1 VKKTLLITVLVL
13 LAIYTLVGFFLIPAI
28 LKPKLITAIEE
39 TTHRSVQVGSVS
51 TNPFALSLSIQDFV
65 LKDRDSSVMVS
76 FKELYINY
84 EIRSLFSDAT
94 VLSAFRLD
102 TPFVA
107 IRIMPDGKPSFQD
120 LLQGGTP
127 DTSVAD
133 TSHSALV
140 IDDFFLAQGTIQYQD
155 MARPRPLT
163 RLIDSLD
170 LSLKNF
176 TTVPR
181 EESGEYEFEA
191 TTRHGERLHW
201 HGNMSV
207 TPLRS
212 SGQLEITNARVLN
225 LWEFMSDRLK
235 FGVESGTLDFRGK
248 YDLDLSTETARFAL
262 REGGVEIRKL
272 ILTAPEDSLPP
283 VSLPNASVEGIAF
296 DYPGR
301 TLAIGSIR
309 VEGGSLRTAY
319 LADGTITIQD
329 LLTPLSDPRDTVPS
343 SMTVVIKKLTTKD
356 VSFTFIDK
364 MLEPEAPFTLENL
377 VLSMENFTYG
387 TRGTARI
394 TATAMPSRAGSVRA
408 AGTLSLDP
416 QKADMDIQVT
426 GMPLPSLQPYAAR
439 YSRAQLIDGTVSM
452 NGKMNYAAKGIRT
465 LFRFRGTA
473 SSERGRITDPVL
485 REDLTRWARLEMRRL
500 EYVLDPPALS
510 INEIVATRP
519 YLRVIVGPDRRLNIQ
534 HAIATEGDSGW
545 TPVDAQDSAT
555 GTSATKNSDTATHTT
570 KEAAASTPVM
580 KDSITAPPV
589 TKKPTIAA
597 PVKKDSAAATLTTIN
612 TITITDGS
620 MNFADLSL
628 TPNFSTG
635 IQSLNG
641 TIRGLS
647 SVQLA
652 RADVDLAGKVDTYAP
667 VTIKGQINPLSEEA
681 YTDILMRFEGMD
693 LTTYSPY
700 FTKFA
705 GYRIDRGKLSLDL
718 RYKLNKRYLDAENKI
733 VINQLTLGEKVD
745 GPDVTSLPVKLCIA
759 LLKDSKGDID
769 MDIPVSGSIDDPDF
783 SFFPIILKAVLN
795 LLWKIVTAPFALI
808 GALFGGGEDL
818 DHVGFEPGLDS
829 LSQSQ
834 AGKLAT
840 VARGL
845 TERPGLQLDI
855 RGTFSDSLDGRVLAL
870 ETLLRKVRPSG
881 SGPWTRQEEER
892 MLEIYKQTFGADA
905 AQLVPGEES
914 ETRKQQ
920 IIEAARQRLAAS
932 MPPSEN
938 TLRDLARRRAESVM
952 RIVTTQHGIDPARLF
967 LQEVKSSAAPVDGLI
982 PTELSLTAP

>member
-1 VKKTLLITVLVL
+1 MKKTLLITLLIL
-13 LAIYTLVGFFLIPAI
+13 LALYALAGFFLVPAI
-28 LKPKLITAIEE
+28 LKPKLIAAIEE

-51 TNPFALSLSIQDFV
+51 TNPFALSLSIEDFM

-76 FKELYINY
+76 FKELYVNY

-120 LLQGGTP
+120 LLKGGTP
-127 DTSVAD
+127 DTTVAD
-133 TSHSALV
+133 TSHSPLV
-140 IDDFFLAQGTIQYQD
+140 IDDFYLAQGTIQYQD
-155 MARPRPLT
+155 MARPSPLT

-170 LSLKNF
+170 LSLRNF

-181 EESGEYEFEA
+181 ESGEYEFEA

-212 SGQLEITNARVLN
+212 SGQLEISNARVVN

-235 FGVESGTLDFRGK
+235 FGVRSGTLNFRGK
-248 YDLDLSTETARFAL
+248 YDLDLSAETARFAL
-262 REGGVEIRKL
+262 REGAVDIRQL
-272 ILTAPEDSLPP
+272 VLTAPEDSLPP
-283 VSLPNASVEGIAF
+283 VSVPHGSVEGIAF
-296 DYPGR
+296 DYPR
-301 TLAIGSIR
+301 RALTIGAIR

-319 LADGTITIQD
+319 LADGTMTIQD
-329 LLTPLSDPRDTVPS
+329 LLTPVPDPRDTAPS
-343 SMTVVIKKLTTKD
+343 SITVNIKKFATKG
-356 VSFTFIDK
+356 VSFTFIDR
-364 MLEPEAPFTLENL
+364 MLEPEAPFTLEDL
-377 VLSMENFTYG
+377 TLSVENFTYG
-387 TRGTARI
+387 TRGTARLA
-394 TATAMPSRAGSVRA
+394 ATAVPNGAGSVRA
-408 AGTLSLDP
+408 TGTISMEP
-416 QKADMDIQVT
+416 QKADLDIHVA
-426 GMPLPSLQPYAAR
+426 GMPLPSFQPYAAR
-439 YSRAQLIDGTVSM
+439 YSRAQLVDGTVSL
-452 NGKMNYAAKGIRT
+452 NGKINYAAQGKRT
-465 LFRFRGTA
+465 VFRYRGTA
-473 SSERGRITDPVL
+473 SSDRGRITDPVL
-485 REDLTRWARLEMRRL
+485 KQDLTRWARLDMRRL
-500 EYVLDPPALS
+500 EYTLDPPALS
-510 INEIVATRP
+510 INEIVASRP

-534 HAIATEGDSGW
+534 HAMATEGDSGSTPAGAPDSSGGTSSTELPGRVTHVPKDSAAA
-545 TPVDAQDSAT
+545 TPVVKDS
-555 GTSATKNSDTATHTT
+555 TT
-570 KEAAASTPVM
+570 VSPVRTYPAAS
-580 KDSITAPPV
+580 
-589 TKKPTIAA
+589 AA
-597 PVKKDSAAATLTTIN
+597 VRKDSAAATLTTIN
-612 TITITDGS
+612 TITVTDGS

-628 TPNFSTG
+628 TPSFSTG

-647 SVQLA
+647 SLQLA
-652 RADVDLAGKVDTYAP
+652 RADVDLSGKVDTYAP

-681 YTDILMRFEGMD
+681 YTDILMKFEGMD

-705 GYRIDRGKLSLDL
+705 GYRIDRGKLTLDL
-718 RYKLNKRYLDAENKI
+718 RYKLNKRHLDAENKI

-808 GALFGGGEDL
+808 GALFGGGENL
-818 DHVGFEPGLDS
+818 DHVGFEPGLDT
-829 LSQSQ
+829 LSQGQ
-834 AGKLAT
+834 AAKLAT
-840 VARGL
+840 IAKGL
-845 TERPGLQLDI
+845 TERPGLHLDI
-855 RGTFSDSLDGRVLAL
+855 RGTSSDSLDGRVLAL
-870 ETLLRKVRPSG
+870 EALLRKVRPSG
-881 SGPWTRQEEER
+881 DGPWTRQEEER
-892 MLEIYKQTFGADA
+892 MLEIYKQSFGADA

-920 IIEAARQRLAAS
+920 IIEAARQRLATS

-938 TLRDLARRRAESVM
+938 TLRELARRRAESVM

-967 LQEVKSSAAPVDGLI
+967 LQEVKSNAAPVDGLV

>member
-1 VKKTLLITVLVL
+1 MKKKIFITVLIL
-13 LAIYTLVGFFLIPAI
+13 LAIYALAGFFVVPAI
-28 LKPKLITAIEE
+28 LKPKLIAAIEE
-39 TTHRSVQVGSVS
+39 TTHRRVQVGSVS
-51 TNPFALSLSIQDFV
+51 TNPFALSLSIEDFV

-76 FKELYINY
+76 FKELYVNY

-120 LLQGGTP
+120 LLQGSSP
-127 DTSVAD
+127 DTSAAD
-133 TSHSALV
+133 TSQSALV
-140 IDDFFLAQGTIQYQD
+140 IDDFFLAQGTIRYQD

-163 RLIDSLD
+163 RVIDSLD

-176 TTVPR
+176 TTIPR
-181 EESGEYEFEA
+181 ESGEYEFDA
-191 TTRHGERLHW
+191 TTRYGERFHW

-212 SGQLEITNARVLN
+212 SGRLEITNIRLPN

-235 FGVESGTLDFRGK
+235 FGVQSGTMDFHGAYSLDF
-248 YDLDLSTETARFAL
+248 STEEAQFAL
-262 REGGVEIRKL
+262 REGSVGIHDLV
-272 ILTAPEDSLPP
+272 LTVPDDSLPP
-283 VSLPNASVEGIAF
+283 VSLPDGSVEGIAF
-296 DYPGR
+296 EYPR
-301 TLAIGSIR
+301 RALTIDAIR
-309 VEGGSLRTAY
+309 VEGGSLWTAY
-319 LADGTITIQD
+319 LADGTMTIQD
-329 LLTPLSDPRDTVPS
+329 LLTPVPDPRDTVPS
-343 SMTVVIKKLTTKD
+343 SITVAIKKLTTKG

-364 MLEPEAPFTLENL
+364 MLEPEAPFTLKDL
-377 VLSMENFTYG
+377 TLSLENFTYG
-387 TRGTARI
+387 ARGTAKLM
-394 TATAMPSRAGSVRA
+394 ATAIPNGAGSVRA
-408 AGTLSLDP
+408 TGTLSMEP
-416 QKADMDIQVT
+416 QKADLDIQIA
-426 GMPLPSLQPYAAR
+426 GMPLPSFQPYAER
-439 YSRAQLIDGTVSM
+439 YSRAQLVNGTVSL
-452 NGKMNYAAKGIRT
+452 NGRMNYAAQGKRT
-465 LFRFRGTA
+465 LFRYRGTA
-473 SSERGRITDPVL
+473 GSDRARITDPVL
-485 REDLTRWARLEMRRL
+485 KEDLVRWARLEMRRV
-500 EYVLDPPALS
+500 EYTLDPPSFS
-510 INEIVATRP
+510 IDEIVAMRP
-519 YLRVIVGPDRRLNIQ
+519 YARVIVGPDRRLNLQ
-534 HAIATEGDSGW
+534 NVMATGGDSSGA
-545 TPVDAQDSAT
+545 PAEAPNSAT
-555 GTSATKNSDTATHTT
+555 
-570 KEAAASTPVM
+570 
-580 KDSITAPPV
+580 
-589 TKKPTIAA
+589 AA
-597 PVKKDSAAATLTTIN
+597 PVKEESATTPPITRDSAAATLTTIN
-612 TITITDGS
+612 TITIVDGS

-628 TPNFSTG
+628 MPNFSTG

-652 RADVDLAGKVDTYAP
+652 RADVDLGGKVDTYAP

-681 YTDILMRFEGMD
+681 YTDILMKFEGMD

-705 GYRIDRGKLSLDL
+705 GYRIDRGKLTLDL

-818 DHVGFEPGLDS
+818 DHVGFAPGLDS
-829 LSQSQ
+829 LSQGQ
-834 AGKLAT
+834 AAKLAT

-845 TERPGLQLDI
+845 TERPGLHLDI
-855 RGTFSDSLDGRVLAL
+855 RGTFSDSLDGQILAL
-870 ETLLRKVRPSG
+870 EALLRKVRPAG
-881 SGPWTRQEEER
+881 NGPWTRQEEER
-892 MLEIYKQTFGADA
+892 MLEIYTQTFGVEA

-920 IIEAARQRLAAS
+920 IIEMARQRLVAS

-952 RIVTTQHGIDPARLF
+952 RIITTQHSIDPARLF
-967 LQEVKSSAAPVDGLI
+967 LQEVKGNAAAIDGLI

>member
-1 VKKTLLITVLVL
+1 MKKTLLITVLVL
-13 LAIYTLVGFFLIPAI
+13 LAIYTLAGFFVIPAI

-51 TNPFALSLSIQDFV
+51 TNPFALSLSIEDFV

-127 DTSVAD
+127 DTSGAD
-133 TSHSALV
+133 TSQNALV
-140 IDDFFLAQGTIQYQD
+140 VDDLFLAQGTIRYQD
-155 MARPRPLT
+155 MARERPLT
-163 RLIDSLD
+163 RVIDSLD

-181 EESGEYEFEA
+181 ESGEYEFEA
-191 TTRHGERLHW
+191 TTRYGERLHW

-212 SGQLEITNARVLN
+212 AGQLEITNVRLAN

-235 FGVESGTLDFRGK
+235 FGVQSGTIDFRGK
-248 YDLDLSTETARFAL
+248 YDLDLSNPTARFAL
-262 REGGVEIRKL
+262 REGAVDIRQL
-272 ILTAPEDSLPP
+272 VLTAPEDSLPP
-283 VSLPNASVEGIAF
+283 VSLPDATVEGITF
-296 DYPGR
+296 DYPAR
-301 TLAIGSIR
+301 ALTLGSIR

-319 LADGTITIQD
+319 LADGTMTIQD
-329 LLTPLSDPRDTVPS
+329 LLTPVPDPRDTAPS
-343 SMTVVIKKLTTKD
+343 SMTVNIKKLTTKD
-356 VSFTFIDK
+356 VTFTFIDK

-377 VLSMENFTYG
+377 ALSMENFTYG
-387 TRGTARI
+387 ARGIAKLA
-394 TATAMPSRAGSVRA
+394 ATAVPNGAGSVRA

-416 QKADMDIQVT
+416 QKADMEIQIA
-426 GMPLPSLQPYAAR
+426 GMPLPSFQPYAAR
-439 YSRAQLIDGTVSM
+439 YSRAQLVDGTVSL
-452 NGKMNYAAKGIRT
+452 NGRMNYAAQGKRT
-465 LFRFRGTA
+465 LFRYRGTA
-473 SSERGRITDPVL
+473 SSDRGRITDPVL
-485 REDLTRWARLEMRRL
+485 KQDLTRWARLDMRRL
-500 EYVLDPPALS
+500 EYTLDPPAFS

-519 YLRVIVGPDRRLNIQ
+519 YLRVVVGPDRRLNIQ
-534 HAIATEGDSGW
+534 HAMATVEDSGW

-555 GTSATKNSDTATHTT
+555 GTSVTKNSDTAAHATKAAVATT
-570 KEAAASTPVM
+570 PVGQDSTTASPVRKNPAVAAAGR
-580 KDSITAPPV
+580 
-589 TKKPTIAA
+589 
-597 PVKKDSAAATLTTIN
+597 KDSAAATLTTIT
-612 TITITDGS
+612 TITIMDGS

-718 RYKLNKRYLDAENKI
+718 RYKLNRRYLEAENKI

-829 LSQSQ
+829 LSQGQ

-845 TERPGLQLDI
+845 IERPGLHLDI
-855 RGTFSDSLDGRVLAL
+855 RGTFSDSLDGRVLAF
-870 ETLLRKVRPSG
+870 EALLRKVRPSG

-905 AQLVPGEES
+905 ALLVPGEES

-967 LQEVKSSAAPVDGLI
+967 LQEVKGSAAPVDGLV